1 MPERLS
7 EMSRKQGIHHFANAL
22 YKHIWYSVP
31 KHLPIAIAV
40 MMMAMPCC
48 NFVRVHSIG
57 ITFSTSANAMDK
69 QPIYTPKNNPMTA
82 KNTTPNG
89 ICGSYINN
97 RFPAVPPS
105 MITVSIGYVR
115 EANPKRSV
123 TRGITPRMVINAK
136 TPLATA
142 NPAAS
147 PINANTIVTGSHFLP
162 VKHPQRSLYSSPLH
176 NCAFQY
182 ELASDPLSLL
192 KR

>member
-1 MPERLS
+1 
-7 EMSRKQGIHHFANAL
+7 
-22 YKHIWYSVP
+22 
-31 KHLPIAIAV
+31 

-69 QPIYTPKNNPMTA
+69 QPIYTPENNPMTA

-123 TRGITPRMVINAK
+123 IRGITPRMVISAK

-142 NPAAS
+142 NPAAN
-147 PINANTIVTGSHFLP
+147 PIKANTIVTGSHFP
-162 VKHPQRSLYSSPLH
+162 PWMHPQRSPYSSPLH

>member
-1 MPERLS
+1 MDDLHALRRTRSPGSKVFIIFERD
-7 EMSRKQGIHHFANAL
+7 FAL
-22 YKHIWYSVP
+22 VVTYVS
-31 KHLPIAIAV
+31 
-40 MMMAMPCC
+40 C
-48 NFVRVHSIG
+48 IG

-69 QPIYTPKNNPMTA
+69 QPIYTPENNPMTA

-123 TRGITPRMVINAK
+123 IRGITPRMVISAK

-142 NPAAS
+142 NPAAN
-147 PINANTIVTGSHFLP
+147 PIKANTIVTGSHFP
-162 VKHPQRSLYSSPLH
+162 PWMHPQRSPYSSPLH